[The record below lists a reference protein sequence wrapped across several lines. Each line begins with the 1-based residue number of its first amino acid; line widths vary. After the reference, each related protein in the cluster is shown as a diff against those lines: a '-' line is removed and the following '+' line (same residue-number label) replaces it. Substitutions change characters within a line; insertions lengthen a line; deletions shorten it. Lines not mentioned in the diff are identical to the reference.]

1 MKPNGKPVILNAH
14 HIVGR
19 QCHPLRFDLL
29 NGICLCQHCHKFSPD
44 GPHRG
49 MLVFHDWLKRER
61 PDVCD
66 YLLSHRHGDAGMV
79 ESETQMQIIVG
90 ELEEAL
96 DAMP

>member
-1 MKPNGKPVILNAH
+1 VILNAH

-29 NGICLCQHCHKFSPD
+29 NGICLCQHCHKYSLE
-44 GPHRG
+44 GPHLG